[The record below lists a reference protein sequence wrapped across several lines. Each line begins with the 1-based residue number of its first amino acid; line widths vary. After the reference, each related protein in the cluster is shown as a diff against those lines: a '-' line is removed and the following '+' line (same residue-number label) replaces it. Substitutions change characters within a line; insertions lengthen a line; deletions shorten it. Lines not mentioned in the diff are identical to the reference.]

1 MIQLNDCEKR
11 SENKLKKTIEL
22 REMDDWMIGE
32 TSEDR
37 ERVHVRNKNREVAQ
51 DAEAMQSGIGQLGR
65 LWELVSRE

>member
-1 MIQLNDCEKR
+1 ME
-11 SENKLKKTIEL
+11 E
-22 REMDDWMIGE
+22 WMIGE